1 MMSHEEVDSLFSYH
15 HLDKDG
21 IKRIEVF
28 RDQYKALAHNIL
40 NGTNTSPEQT
50 LCIRRL
56 HESMM
61 QINILIS
68 SEYPME

>member
-1 MMSHEEVDSLFSYH
+1 MSHEEVDNLFSYH
-15 HLDKDG
+15 ELDRDG
-21 IKRIEVF
+21 IQRINVF
-28 RDQYKALAHNIL
+28 RDQYKKLAHSIL
-40 NGTNTSPEQT
+40 NGTNPSPEQT